1 MFNAYFIYSSITTN
15 VVECNM
21 KGCNEKRNIMGE
33 VHHGDKR
40 KKHKP
45 ISDGWR
51 SERKNKMYHSEL
63 DWIGI

>member
-1 MFNAYFIYSSITTN
+1 MFNAYFIYSSITKN

-33 VHHGDKR
+33 VYLGDKWT
-40 KKHKP
+40 KHKL
-45 ISDGWR
+45 ISDEWR
-51 SERKNKMYHSEL
+51 SERKNKMYNSEL